1 MLLPNGSLTKGDGDL
16 KQAVLS
22 LVAILLAAAVFT
34 LMVLYTIWVI
44 QTAQMQIL
52 TGELCSALRY

>member
-1 MLLPNGSLTKGDGDL
+1 M